1 MTCSYVTG
9 DGKRGKQ
16 MPYYMMLSKL
26 TDAGRKTLMRNPGRL
41 WEVNKEVEDMGAKV
55 ISQYALLGEWDFVN
69 ILEAPNNTVVARV
82 ASSLGSRGTIQ
93 PLTVAAITIEDLVK
107 EIQMAKALNE

>member
-1 MTCSYVTG
+1 
-9 DGKRGKQ
+9 
-16 MPYYMMLSKL
+16 
-26 TDAGRKTLMRNPGRL
+26 MRNPGRL

-82 ASSLGSRGTIQ
+82 ASSLGSRGHFGTYDRRRHHHRG
-93 PLTVAAITIEDLVK
+93 PG
-107 EIQMAKALNE
+107 